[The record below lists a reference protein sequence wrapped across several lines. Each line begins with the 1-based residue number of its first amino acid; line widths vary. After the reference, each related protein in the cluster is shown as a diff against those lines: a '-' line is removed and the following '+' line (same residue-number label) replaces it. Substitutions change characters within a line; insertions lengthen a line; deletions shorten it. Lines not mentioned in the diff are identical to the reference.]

1 MDGWNMVQT
10 KCEHGY
16 FDQYAFVV
24 LPLLS
29 ASFPHYI
36 YCVWFQT
43 IGPPQ
48 QLQKNKPKKE
58 NTLFWLVPK
67 KLAQRSHFCYCFL
80 VSPPPQK
87 KVGTFL
93 IV

>member
-24 LPLLS
+24 LPFFS

-43 IGPPQ
+43 IGPPTANTY
-48 QLQKNKPKKE
+48 LSYKKI
-58 NTLFWLVPK
+58 N
-67 KLAQRSHFCYCFL
+67 
-80 VSPPPQK
+80 QK
-87 KVGTFL
+87 KKTQKSQTFFGSFFG
-93 IV
+93 